1 MSSNTLELTA
11 TSRIE
16 ELSAI
21 AEQTAAFLERAG
33 CNPNT
38 VFAIQFA
45 LEELFANIVSYAFVG
60 DDDAGSGTHS
70 IAIRLEQDP
79 AGFTLTL
86 EDDGTSFDPL
96 SAPVPDTSLPIDQR
110 PIGGLGLFI
119 TQRLASSIQYRR
131 TNGKN
136 RVTVRFISPIEGA

>member
-1 MSSNTLELTA
+1 MSSDTLELT
-11 TSRIE
+11 TNSRIE
-16 ELSAI
+16 ELSDI
-21 AEQTAAFLERAG
+21 SEQAAAFLERVG
-33 CNPNT
+33 CSPNT

-60 DDDAGSGTHS
+60 DDARHGSHS

-86 EDDGTSFDPL
+86 EDDGTRFDPL

-131 TNGKN
+131 TDGKN
-136 RVTVRFISPIEGA
+136 RVTVRFIEPAEHG

>member
-1 MSSNTLELTA
+1 MSSHTLELKA

-16 ELSAI
+16 ELSGL
-21 AEQTAAFLERAG
+21 AEQTAAFLERVG
-33 CNPNT
+33 CGPNT

-60 DDDAGSGTHS
+60 DDPAPESHS

-86 EDDGTSFDPL
+86 EDDGITFDPL

-131 TNGKN
+131 TEGKN
-136 RVTVRFISPIEGA
+136 TVTVRFSVSIDSP

>member
-1 MSSNTLELTA
+1 MSSHTLELKA

-16 ELSAI
+16 ELSGL
-21 AEQTAAFLERAG
+21 AEQTAAFLERVG
-33 CNPNT
+33 CGPNT

-60 DDDAGSGTHS
+60 DDAAPESHA

-86 EDDGTSFDPL
+86 EDDGITFDPL

-131 TNGKN
+131 TEGKN
-136 RVTVRFISPIEGA
+136 TVTVRFSVSIDSP

>member
-11 TSRIE
+11 NSRIE
-16 ELSAI
+16 ELSGI
-21 AEQTAAFLERAG
+21 AEQTAAFLEKVG
-33 CNPNT
+33 CGPNT

-45 LEELFANIVSYAFVG
+45 LEELFANIVSYAFV
-60 DDDAGSGTHS
+60 DDDAGPGTHS
-70 IAIRLEQDP
+70 VAIRLEQDP

-96 SAPVPDTSLPIDQR
+96 SAPIPDTSLPIDQR

-119 TQRLASSIQYRR
+119 TQRLASSVQYRR
-131 TNGKN
+131 TDGRN
-136 RVTVRFISPIEGA
+136 RVTVRFIVPIEDT